1 MGKKSSRNGRLLL
14 WAVVIGFILLA
25 IDAPKSVWIVAALS
39 MGIMYYKARPAAA
52 KTPVKQQL
60 KTTSHAFAAR
70 KEPSAVPKAF
80 SSNTDEPISVVQTN
94 GTLSS
99 TFRVPPAPTGF
110 GAAQWVEPGAETII
124 GGVIIPG
131 GMVYVGTEL
140 LTPTGNND
148 PCLIDPSKSI
158 ANRGDYTERQFGY
171 WPSYSEISASA
182 RRAYL
187 EWLAGGR
194 QDPSADIG
202 FVFLFFY
209 GLERRVII
217 DGSSNGITQ
226 DECTAVTQELRRLL
240 AIYGDKSRSFHRY
253 ASELLN
259 WATLVTYDRKLY
271 EQLVPDFSKTYELP
285 VYLKL
290 ALGQAAIDAA
300 PVPVDIALAWARLDP
315 KIVLRTPATRCAEQ
329 FEKLFRH
336 KYTELFGGGLILP
349 KNKTKLKFFYQAA
362 SSGFQGY
369 RQPTLNFGE
378 TPDVSVLTGP
388 VKKIQS
394 LVDSVT
400 KELETFSRFLGRNP
414 DDKASLE
421 GLLLLPATLWP
432 AERQRAVA
440 QLEVRI
446 AGDVL
451 TMSLGELQSLLGA
464 QSTLT
469 RDKVLGLAR
478 ALESINIG
486 MEPDVLNGA
495 KVPKPE
501 ETVVLFSIPPGEP
514 VSRRT
519 AAYHAAAL
527 TLELASAVA
536 TADGEFSSTEEIHL
550 REQVQSWTH
559 LTPNHLSRLIA
570 YLRLLTVA
578 PASLT
583 RLKKKLEPLDNVAK
597 ETLAAFMAAVAQSD
611 GTVAPNEVKM
621 LEKVYNALGIDS
633 TKVFSHLHQVAT
645 DTPVLATSSNGRAA
659 EFKLDHSRVAA
670 LQQDTEKVTALL
682 SSIFTEE
689 LASEASEPPVEAEPA
704 AVSTTPLGLDEQ
716 HGSLTRLL
724 LSRPQWTRTELL
736 DAAEDLDLLLDGALE
751 HINEAAFDQFDM
763 PLTEGTDPIEVN
775 TELLEKIEA

>member
-1 MGKKSSRNGRLLL
+1 
-14 WAVVIGFILLA
+14 
-25 IDAPKSVWIVAALS
+25 
-39 MGIMYYKARPAAA
+39 MYYKARPTEE
-52 KTPVKQQL
+52 KTTVAQPL
-60 KTTSHAFAAR
+60 RTTSHDVTAR
-70 KEPSAVPKAF
+70 KEPRAVPKSF
-80 SSNTDEPISVVQTN
+80 SSNEDEPISVVHTRGNQH
-94 GTLSS
+94 S
-99 TFRVPPAPTGF
+99 TFRVPSAPTGF
-110 GAAQWVEPGAETII
+110 GAALWVEPGTETVI

-158 ANRGDYTERQFGY
+158 ASRGDYTERQFGY
-171 WPSYSEISASA
+171 WPSYSEIPASA

-209 GLERRVII
+209 GLERRAII
-217 DGSSNGITQ
+217 DGSSNGIAQ
-226 DECTAVTQELRRLL
+226 VEWPAVTQELRRLL
-240 AIYGDKSRSFHRY
+240 SIYGDKSRSFQRY

-259 WATLVTYDRKLY
+259 WATLVTYDTKLY
-271 EQLVPDFSKTYELP
+271 EQPVPDFSKTYELP
-285 VYLKL
+285 IYLKL
-290 ALGQAAIDAA
+290 ALGQAAVDAA
-300 PVPVDIALAWARLDP
+300 PVPVDVALAWARLDP
-315 KIVLRTPATRCAEQ
+315 TVTLRTPAIRCAEQ
-329 FEKLFRH
+329 FEELFRH
-336 KYTELFGGGLILP
+336 KYTELFGSGLVLP
-349 KNKTKLKFFYQAA
+349 KNKTKLKFVYQPA

-369 RQPTLNFGE
+369 RQPTLSYGE

-400 KELETFSRFLGRNP
+400 KELESFSRFIGRNP

-421 GLLLLPATLWP
+421 GLLLLPITLWP
-432 AERQRAVA
+432 AERQSTLA
-440 QLEVRI
+440 QLKVRI

-451 TMSLGELQSLLGA
+451 VMPLSELQSMLGA
-464 QSTLT
+464 QGTLT

-478 ALESINIG
+478 ALESTNIG

-495 KVPKPE
+495 KLPKPE

-514 VSRRT
+514 VSRST
-519 AAYHAAAL
+519 AAYHAALL
-527 TLELASAVA
+527 TLGLASAVA
-536 TADGEFSSTEEIHL
+536 TADGEFSSKEETHL

-559 LTPNHLSRLIA
+559 LTPNHLRRLIA
-570 YLRLLTVA
+570 HLRLLTVV
-578 PASLT
+578 PVSLVS
-583 RLKKKLEPLDNVAK
+583 LKKKLEPLDGVAK
-597 ETLAAFMAAVAQSD
+597 ETLAVFMATVAQSD
-611 GTVAPNEVKM
+611 GTVAPNEIKM
-621 LEKVYNALGIDS
+621 LEKVYKALGVDS
-633 TKVFSHLHQVAT
+633 KKVFSHLHQVAT
-645 DTPVLATSSNGRAA
+645 DTPISAPPSNVRAA

-670 LQQDTEKVTALL
+670 LQQDTDKVTALL

-689 LASEASEPPVEAEPA
+689 LTPEIPEPLAEAEPA
-704 AVSTTPLGLDEQ
+704 AAPTTFLGLDEQ

-736 DAAEDLDLLLDGALE
+736 DVAEDLDLLLDGALE

-775 TELLEKIEA
+775 MEILERIEA

>member
-1 MGKKSSRNGRLLL
+1 MGKKKSGNGKLLL
-14 WAVVIGFILLA
+14 WAVATAFILLA
-25 IDAPKSVWIVAALS
+25 MDAPKSVWIIAALG
-39 MGIMYYKARPAAA
+39 MGIMYYKARPTEA
-52 KTPVKQQL
+52 KPMVKQPL
-60 KTTSHAFAAR
+60 RTTSHDFTAR

-94 GTLSS
+94 RPQSS
-99 TFRVPPAPTGF
+99 TFRVPSAPTGF
-110 GAAQWVEPGAETII
+110 GPAQWVEPGTETII

-158 ANRGDYTERQFGY
+158 ASRGDYTDRQFGY

-226 DECTAVTQELRRLL
+226 DEWTVVTQELRRLL

-271 EQLVPDFSKTYELP
+271 EQPVPDFSKTYDLP

-300 PVPVDIALAWARLDP
+300 PVPVNIALAWARLDP
-315 KIVLRTPATRCAEQ
+315 TIVLRTPATRCAEQ
-329 FEKLFRH
+329 FEELFRH

-369 RQPTLNFGE
+369 RQPTLSFGE

-388 VKKIQS
+388 VKRIQS

-432 AERQRAVA
+432 AERQRTLA

-451 TMSLGELQSLLGA
+451 AMSLGELQSVLGA

-469 RDKVLGLAR
+469 RDKVLGLVR

-495 KVPKPE
+495 KVPKSE

-536 TADGEFSSTEEIHL
+536 TADGEFSSKEEMHL

-559 LTPNHLSRLIA
+559 LTPNHLRRLIA
-570 YLRLLTVA
+570 HLRLLTVA
-578 PASLT
+578 PASLS

-597 ETLAAFMAAVAQSD
+597 ETLAAFMATVAQSD

-621 LEKVYNALGIDS
+621 LEKVYKALGVDS

-645 DTPVLATSSNGRAA
+645 DTPVSATSSNGRAA

-689 LASEASEPPVEAEPA
+689 FAPEAPEPPAEAEPA